1 MIYSVK
7 LSEDKN
13 EQNVNI
19 IQLHVN
25 IFNRGFIKLMTKYI
39 Y

>member
-7 LSEDKN
+7 LSGDKN

-19 IQLHVN
+19 IKLHVN
-25 IFNRGFIKLMTKYI
+25 IFNRGF
-39 Y
+39 